1 MSGNLT
7 VNTSHGDV
15 IAILKQSIAER
26 KPLALCRF
34 GDGEFCFINHRS
46 TPSILKQFCKNWGFQ
61 YPKEISVARNMF
73 LPILVRGLCGADLI
87 GILDPKCRVLKGH
100 SYKPEVWSSSLR
112 NIQALGIASPQDL
125 KVFDHQLTRS
135 KAMGSPQGMAALLNH
150 EPVHILSCRTKALQR
165 NRLDLHLATKVTYT
179 QVDSKLSLS
188 QANREWLFKKIDEIK
203 EFIVLVSLGPL
214 GKDLPVLLKAK
225 GKIGIDLG
233 ATVDAWASVASR
245 PWFRSIQKHCWIPP
259 RKETSEK
266 VGEELP

>member
-100 SYKPEVWSSSLR
+100 SYKP
-112 NIQALGIASPQDL
+112 
-125 KVFDHQLTRS
+125 
-135 KAMGSPQGMAALLNH
+135 
-150 EPVHILSCRTKALQR
+150 
-165 NRLDLHLATKVTYT
+165 
-179 QVDSKLSLS
+179 
-188 QANREWLFKKIDEIK
+188 
-203 EFIVLVSLGPL
+203 
-214 GKDLPVLLKAK
+214 
-225 GKIGIDLG
+225 
-233 ATVDAWASVASR
+233 TVDQLNMTQRIDFDFLREANVPCFGSLERGIRFLFEYQNRTGFVYPAPAV
-245 PWFRSIQKHCWIPP
+245 
-259 RKETSEK
+259 T
-266 VGEELP
+266 G